1 MMVYAGPWPDGVKQ
15 PVFSQCEY
23 HLPSNWLGSKLL
35 SMTGGKQML
44 VFSKK

>member
-1 MMVYAGPWPDGVKQ
+1 VKQ
-15 PVFSQCEY
+15 PDCSQCAY

-44 VFSKK
+44 VFSEK